1 MDGQN
6 GGQGGQKSLKMTA
19 IDLFQVHRAHLRQ
32 DALPPQLL
40 RGERFQRFRLA
51 ASVLCCLYRPRQD
64 QRECL
69 DRGGPGSLSI
79 ARFG

>member
-32 DALPPQLL
+32 DALPLQH
-40 RGERFQRFRLA
+40 ERHQPVSADLMRSDGQAVGRDG
-51 ASVLCCLYRPRQD
+51 R
-64 QRECL
+64 
-69 DRGGPGSLSI
+69 
-79 ARFG
+79 ARRS